1 MEVARHGLLWEVL
14 SHALE
19 VEEEDGLVCIQ
30 AALND
35 PAHANML
42 VHEMQIVKQMSRA

>member
-1 MEVARHGLLWEVL
+1 MEIL

-19 VEEEDGLVCIQ
+19 VEEFVGVLCIQ

-35 PAHANML
+35 LANAMM
-42 VHEMQIVKQMSRA
+42 VMHEMQIKKASVARLHA